1 MNIAIPWKYPPLW
14 FLLHLEGDG
23 CALSLSPS
31 SPGSQPLCSSH
42 HPLPTP
48 PPPQPSLVV
57 DILSSN
63 NLVDD
68 PVEHVED

>member
-48 PPPQPSLVV
+48 PPQPSLVV

-63 NLVDD
+63 DLVDD